1 MDIRKTSLARN
12 NRKNRRGVI
21 GIEAAIVLIAFV
33 IVAAALAFVVLNMG
47 FSTTQKAKTTIGS
60 GLSEASSAL
69 EVSGIV
75 TGTGD
80 ITNAK
85 LKTISIPIKV
95 AAGGS
100 SINLAQATSAIKYF
114 SKSVNYDNIYKGTLS
129 STTYSNILLAAQ
141 AAKDKGYI
149 NANPVNSTTAINGT
163 SAFIYWTVNLNNNDI
178 LDSGENAV
186 VVVVQSDSDRPSAL
200 DQLTTEVIVPSGSP
214 LSINRQVPSIT
225 DAVVNLS

>member
-1 MDIRKTSLARN
+1 MDIRKTSLAR

-95 AAGGS
+95 AEGGS
-100 SINLAQATSAIKYF
+100 SINLAKATSAIKYF

-141 AAKDKGYI
+141 AAKNKGYI

-186 VVVVQSDSDRPSAL
+186 VVVVQKDSDRPSAL

-225 DAVVNLS
+225 DTVVNLS

>member
-1 MDIRKTSLARN
+1 MDIRKTSLAR

-100 SINLAQATSAIKYF
+100 SINLAKATSAIKYF

-186 VVVVQSDSDRPSAL
+186 VVVVQKDSDRPSAL

-225 DAVVNLS
+225 DTVVNLS

>member
-1 MDIRKTSLARN
+1 MDIRKTSLAR

-100 SINLAQATSAIKYF
+100 SINLAKATSAIKYF

-141 AAKDKGYI
+141 AAKNKGYI

-186 VVVVQSDSDRPSAL
+186 VVVVQKDSDRPSAL

-225 DAVVNLS
+225 DTVVNLS